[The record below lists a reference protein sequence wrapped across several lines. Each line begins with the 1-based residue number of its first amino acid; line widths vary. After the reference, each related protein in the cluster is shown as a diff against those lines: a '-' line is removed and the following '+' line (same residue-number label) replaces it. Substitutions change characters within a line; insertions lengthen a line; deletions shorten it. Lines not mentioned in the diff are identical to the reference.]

1 MKKIMLLIAAFAVII
16 STAFAATGTIH
27 IVFDNGQIVED
38 AGNAYYEFDVKA
50 YISEGN
56 EVLGA
61 GMIYVEYPVS
71 VFGEVA
77 IWNNVVTAEKTG
89 ILAGTIPEVEIYLYD
104 IIEND
109 TYTDVFAITFESTYM
124 GNANYKEFYSEISN
138 DPLAPS
144 DLMHISMLASNYGT
158 GYVSYPGYIAGI
170 DNVFYNYEFE
180 NFSGGLNITEASE
193 EVLYEDPD
201 PDPVG
206 SLEWKS
212 FTAGWKKNVIE
223 LKWSTRYEV
232 DIVGYVVKRS
242 ENGGEAVEIA
252 SYETD
257 PTLVAVGDV
266 VSRYEY
272 NDASAMARSAYTYTI
287 EAIDIVGAAIPSASV
302 EVLGE
307 AIVEES
313 YPNPFNPS
321 FVVPFE
327 LFTSQDVNIK
337 LYDMTGRVVR
347 NVVNSTHGA
356 GHYEYHVNCSD
367 LSSGVYFLRTV
378 IDNNVNTQKMLLVK

>member
-1 MKKIMLLIAAFAVII
+1 MLLIVAFAVII

-27 IVFDNGQIVED
+27 IVFDNGQIVEN
-38 AGNAYYEFDVKA
+38 AGNAYYEFDVQA

-56 EVLGA
+56 EVLGI

-71 VFGEVA
+71 VFGDVA
-77 IWNNVVTAEKTG
+77 IWNNVVKAEKTG
-89 ILAGTIPEVEIYLYD
+89 ILAGTIPDMEIYLYD

-109 TYTDVFAITFESTYM
+109 TYTDVFAITFESTFM

-144 DLMHISMLASNYGT
+144 NLMHISLLASNYGT
-158 GYVSYPGYIAGI
+158 GYVNYPGYIEGI
-170 DNVFYNYEFE
+170 NNVFFNYEFE
-180 NFSGGLNITEASE
+180 NFSGGLNISEANE
-193 EVLYEDPD
+193 EVLYEDPN

-206 SLEWKS
+206 SLECKN
-212 FTAGWKKNVIE
+212 FTARWKKNVVK
-223 LKWSTRYEV
+223 LKWLTKFET

-252 SYETD
+252 SYKTD
-257 PTLVAVGDV
+257 PTLLAVSGT
-266 VSRYEY
+266 VSKYAY
-272 NDASAMARSAYTYTI
+272 DDANAMASSTYTYTI

-302 EVLGE
+302 EVVGKG
-307 AIVEES
+307 IVGKS
-313 YPNPFNPS
+313 FPNPFNPS

-327 LFTSQDVNIK
+327 LYSSQDVNIK
-337 LYDMTGRVVR
+337 LYDMAGRVVK

-356 GHYEYHVNCSD
+356 GQYELRVDCGD
-367 LSSGVYFLRTV
+367 LSSGVYFLRT
-378 IDNNVNTQKMLLVK
+378 IINDHVNTQKMLLVK